1 MSGAQAASA
10 DSGLEA
16 LGFEQA
22 MGELEE
28 IVRRLERGDA
38 DLESAIAL
46 YERGARLRRHCEA
59 KLKSAEAR
67 VERIMLEANG
77 APAGLAPLDPQGDAR

>member
-1 MSGAQAASA
+1 MSAAEA
-10 DSGLEA
+10 DLDS

-22 MGELEE
+22 MAELEG
-28 IVRRLERGDA
+28 IVRRLEQGDA

-59 KLKSAEAR
+59 KLKAAEAR
-67 VERIMLEANG
+67 VEKIMMEAG
-77 APAGLAPLDPQGDAR
+77 SPVGLAPLDPQSAPPGGER